1 MILPLEEQPYPDQI
15 GKQYLSP
22 FAGILW
28 NAVYAG
34 TTHRDLDVF
43 NLDEDLGRTGRAYNK
58 HGTWLVVVDDWPG
71 N

>member
-1 MILPLEEQPYPDQI
+1 MILPYELQPCRDQI

-28 NAVYAG
+28 NAVYVG

-43 NLDEDLGRTGRAYNK
+43 NLDEEQGRTGRGYNK
-58 HGTWLVVVDDWPG
+58 HGTWLVVLDD
-71 N
+71 